1 MLKILKY
8 HIVGIAEQKWMDK
21 LEEYF
26 EQDCGVM
33 DRNRSPFDFYMQ
45 GYNRAKL
52 EELERQLAE
61 VKARAKQES
70 MRNWL
75 NIRIG
80 V

>member
-1 MLKILKY
+1 MN
-8 HIVGIAEQKWMDK
+8 K

-33 DRNRSPFDFYMQ
+33 DRNRPPFDFYMQ

-61 VKARAKQES
+61 AKTRANQES
-70 MRNWL
+70 IRNWL
-75 NIRIG
+75 DNVYWSIKYERNY
-80 V
+80 